1 MAREAKETTPWYN
14 SVGGDEVDLLEK
26 VKGLPMT
33 SGVYI
38 FKDAD
43 GDIIYVGKA
52 KNLRSRVRSYFGE
65 AAAAEQPKVNA
76 IQRMAVEMD
85 YILTATEV
93 EALLLESQ
101 LIKKH
106 RPRYNVRLK
115 DDKDYPYI
123 KLDLADDFPR
133 LKIVRKMQRDK
144 ARYFGPYP
152 NAGVVNDTLKLAKK
166 LFPLRTCADWRGK
179 SRPCLNFHIRRC
191 LAPCQGQVSPEEY
204 RRLLGQVILFLEGR
218 HQELEASLR
227 RQMAEASENLEFEK
241 AAELRN
247 QLDALAK
254 LTTRQRIVTNQRWN
268 LDVLAVE
275 VTAELAAAQLLSV
288 RGGKVLG
295 NEYHSFEHLEL
306 AQTQEAL
313 AAFIRDYY
321 ANASILPR
329 EILVSDMPEDSEA
342 LMEWLTSLRQAPVL
356 LRIPQRGDKRM
367 LMDMAKNNLTSHIE
381 ADLREQRENRQQGK
395 VLLDQLATAL
405 SLPALPVRME
415 CFDISHF
422 QGSQTV
428 ASMVVF
434 EHGRPARSKYR
445 RYKIR
450 DMVGPD
456 DFASMAQVIRRR
468 FEAAREGRE
477 GFNQVPSLVVVD
489 GGKGQLSAA
498 LSQLA
503 ELGFDDV
510 SIVSLAKREEEVFVP
525 GKSQPVVLERD
536 DPALKLLQQIRDE
549 AHRFAIT
556 YHRRLRTKS
565 TLASELEN
573 IPGVGPARRT
583 ALLKAFGSLHQL
595 RGKDVAEIAAVPGIT
610 WPVAEEIYK
619 WFRKEK

>member
-1 MAREAKETTPWYN
+1 MELT
-14 SVGGDEVDLLEK
+14 DK
-26 VKGLPMT
+26 VKQLPT
-33 SGVYI
+33 SSGVYI
-38 FKDAD
+38 FKDA
-43 GDIIYVGKA
+43 GDEIVYVGKA

-65 AAAAEQPKVNA
+65 AAAAEQAKVKA
-76 IQRMAVEMD
+76 IQRIAVDLD

-123 KLDLADDFPR
+123 KLDFEDDFPR
-133 LKIVRKMQRDK
+133 LEVVRKMRRDR

-191 LAPCQGQVSPEEY
+191 LAPCQGRVSPEEY
-204 RRLLGQVILFLEGR
+204 RRLLDQVILFLEGR
-218 HQELEASLR
+218 HQELETSLR
-227 RQMAEASENLEFEK
+227 RQMAKASENLEFEK
-241 AAELRN
+241 AAELRD

-254 LTTRQRIVTNQRWN
+254 LTTRQRIVTNQHWN

-275 VTAELAAAQLLSV
+275 ISKEIAAAQLLSV

-295 NEYHSFEHLEL
+295 NEYHSFEHLEQ
-306 AQTQEAL
+306 ADTGEAVS
-313 AAFIRDYY
+313 AFIRDYY
-321 ANASILPR
+321 ANSTLLPK
-329 EILVSDMPEDSEA
+329 EILVSHLPEDSEA
-342 LMEWLTSLRQAPVL
+342 LTEWLSTARSGPVQLRV
-356 LRIPQRGDKRM
+356 PQRGEKRM
-367 LMDMAKNNLTSHIE
+367 LMDMAKNNLVSHME
-381 ADLREQRENRQQGK
+381 AEMREQRENREQGK
-395 VLLDQLATAL
+395 IILEQLATAL
-405 SLPALPVRME
+405 SLPGLPVRME
-415 CFDISHF
+415 CYDISHF

-450 DMVGPD
+450 GMTGPD

-477 GFNQVPSLVVVD
+477 GFNQVPGLVVID
-489 GGKGQLSAA
+489 GGKGQLSSAVG
-498 LSQLA
+498 QLR
-503 ELGFDDV
+503 ELGFEDIH
-510 SIVSLAKREEEVFVP
+510 IVSLAKREEEVFVP
-525 GKSQPVVLERD
+525 NQSQPIVLDRD
-536 DPALKLLQQIRDE
+536 NPALKLLQQIRDE
-549 AHRFAIT
+549 AHRFAIN

-565 TLASELEN
+565 TLASEIEN

-583 ALLKAFGSLHQL
+583 ALLRAFGSLQQL
-595 RGKDVAEIAAVPGIT
+595 RDKDVAEIASVPGMT

-619 WFRKEK
+619 WFRKKK

>member
-1 MAREAKETTPWYN
+1 MFLAQCYN
-14 SVGGDEVDLLEK
+14 YYERKRGEEMELVDK
-26 VKGLPMT
+26 VKQLPT
-33 SGVYI
+33 SSGVYI

-43 GDIIYVGKA
+43 EEVIYVGKA
-52 KNLRSRVRSYFGE
+52 KNLRSRVRSYFSE
-65 AAAAEQPKVNA
+65 AAASEQAKVNA
-76 IQRMAVEMD
+76 IQRTAVDLD

-123 KLDLADDFPR
+123 KLDLEDDFPR
-133 LKIVRKMQRDK
+133 LEMVRKMRRDK

-152 NAGVVNDTLKLAKK
+152 NAGVVNDTLKLANK

-179 SRPCLNFHIRRC
+179 GRPCLNFHIRRC
-191 LAPCQGQVSPEEY
+191 LAPCAGRVSAEEY
-204 RRLLGQVILFLEGR
+204 RRLLDQVILFLEGK
-218 HQELEASLR
+218 HQQLEADLH
-227 RQMAEASENLEFEK
+227 RQMAEASENLEFER
-241 AAELRN
+241 AAELRD
-247 QLDALAK
+247 QLAALAK

-275 VTAELAAAQLLSV
+275 VTPELAAAQLISV

-295 NEYHSFEHLEL
+295 NEYHSFEQLEF
-306 AQTQEAL
+306 ATVGEAV

-329 EILVSDMPEDSEA
+329 EILVSELPDEREA
-342 LMEWLTSLRQAPVL
+342 LAQWLSSLRQGPVSL
-356 LRIPQRGDKRM
+356 KVPQRGEKRM
-367 LMDMAKNNLTSHIE
+367 LMDMARNNLASHME
-381 ADLREQRENRQQGK
+381 ADLREQKESRERGK
-395 VLLDQLATAL
+395 VILQQLADAL
-405 SLPALPVRME
+405 NLPGLPVRIE

-445 RYKIR
+445 RFKIR
-450 DMVGPD
+450 DIKGPD

-468 FEAAREGRE
+468 FEAAKEGRE
-477 GFNQVPSLVVVD
+477 GFNQLPSLVVVD

-498 LSQLA
+498 LGQLR

-510 SIVSLAKREEEVFVP
+510 KIISLAEREEEVFVP
-525 GKSQPVVLERD
+525 GQSRPLTLERD
-536 DPALKLLQQIRDE
+536 NPALMLLQQVRDE
-549 AHRFAIT
+549 AHRFAIA
-556 YHRRLRTKS
+556 YHRRLRTKT

-583 ALLKAFGSLHQL
+583 ALLRAFGSLHQL
-595 RGKDVAEIAAVPGIT
+595 REKDVAEIAAVPGIP

>member
-1 MAREAKETTPWYN
+1 M
-14 SVGGDEVDLLEK
+14 DLLEK

-65 AAAAEQPKVNA
+65 AAATEQAKVDA
-76 IQRMAVEMD
+76 IQRMAVELD

-123 KLDLADDFPR
+123 KLDLADNYPR
-133 LKIVRKMQRDK
+133 LEMVRKMQRDK

-152 NAGVVNDTLKLAKK
+152 NAGVVNDTLTLAKK

-179 SRPCLNFHIRRC
+179 RRPCLNFHIRRC
-191 LAPCQGQVSPEEY
+191 LAPCQGGVSPEEY
-204 RRLLGQVILFLEGR
+204 RRLLNQVILFLEGKHR
-218 HQELEASLR
+218 ELEASLR
-227 RQMAEASENLEFEK
+227 RQMAEASESLEFEK
-241 AAELRN
+241 AAELRD
-247 QLDALAK
+247 QLDALTK
-254 LTTRQRIVTNQRWN
+254 LTTRQRIVTNNSWN

-275 VTAELAAAQLLSV
+275 VTTELAAAQLISV

-295 NEYHSFEHLEL
+295 NEYHNFEHLEL
-306 AQTQEAL
+306 AETQEAM

-321 ANASILPR
+321 ANVSVLPR
-329 EILVSDMPEDSEA
+329 EILVSGMPEDSEA
-342 LMEWLTSLRQAPVL
+342 LTEWLSSLRQGPVSF
-356 LRIPQRGDKRM
+356 RVPQRGDKRM
-367 LMDMAKNNLTSHIE
+367 LMDMAKNNLASHIE
-381 ADLREQRENRQQGK
+381 ADLREQRENKEQGK
-395 VLLDQLATAL
+395 VILEQLATAL
-405 SLPALPVRME
+405 SLPGLPVRME
-415 CFDISHF
+415 CYDISHF
-422 QGSQTV
+422 QGSHTV

-450 DMVGPD
+450 DMTGPD

-468 FEAAREGRE
+468 FEAAKEGRE
-477 GFNQVPSLVVVD
+477 GFNQVPSLVVID

-498 LSQLA
+498 MAQLK
-503 ELGFDDV
+503 ELGYGGDIG
-510 SIVSLAKREEEVFVP
+510 IVSLAKREEEVFVP
-525 GKSQPVVLERD
+525 GQSKPIILERD

-556 YHRRLRTKS
+556 YHRRLRSKA
-565 TLASELEN
+565 TLASELQN

-595 RGKDVAEIAAVPGIT
+595 REKDVAEIAAVPGIT